1 MFYIVIIYARIIF
14 ANIYML
20 YIHFKYVLFF
30 FYIHYS
36 SLHRV
41 FNVCLTR
48 VTHHCSLIKIFKAP
62 RVYKGE
68 NIQCLLNLYLCEAF
82 TFHIIHKLSDEIFL

>member
-1 MFYIVIIYARIIF
+1 MFYIVIIYARIISR
-14 ANIYML
+14 IL

-30 FYIHYS
+30 LYIHYS

-48 VTHHCSLIKIFKAP
+48 VTHHCSLYQIFKAP
-62 RVYKGE
+62 RAYKGE
-68 NIQCLLNLYLCEAF
+68 NIQCLLNLFLCEAF
-82 TFHIIHKLSDEIFL
+82 TSYTKIE